1 MAPILRLRVDHAN
14 GCTVGVLA
22 ERPRAQHAILTPTQ
36 PQRVHARNV
45 LAHVRQAGG
54 LGGVR
59 CDEARGP
66 PRSAVKARLVCLGPR
81 VGSVGVVLVPERG
94 ERREERGE
102 RRDERGERR
111 EERGERDLSLYKGI

>member
-1 MAPILRLRVDHAN
+1 MEPITGIRKGLPGMAPILRLRVDHAN

-59 CDEARGP
+59 CGEARGP
-66 PRSAVKARLVCLGPR
+66 PRSAVEARLVCLGPEWAA
-81 VGSVGVVLVPERG
+81 SVCGTCHSRHPVALHPHA
-94 ERREERGE
+94 
-102 RRDERGERR
+102 
-111 EERGERDLSLYKGI
+111 SFT